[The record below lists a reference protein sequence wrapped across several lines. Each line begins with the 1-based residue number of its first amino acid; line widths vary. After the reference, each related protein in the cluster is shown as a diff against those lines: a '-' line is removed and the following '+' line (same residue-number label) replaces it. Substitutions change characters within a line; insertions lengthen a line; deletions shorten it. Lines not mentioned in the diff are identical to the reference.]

1 MVRNVQGVSQ
11 GLGDVMIKTAK
22 NVARIKIALAHQTHA
37 NLTFVNA
44 EAKKNALKK
53 PIHVRLANA
62 NVVKTRNANL
72 QKLALLGNV

>member
-1 MVRNVQGVSQ
+1 MKHRTIINIIQFNQ
-11 GLGDVMIKTAK
+11 
-22 NVARIKIALAHQTHA
+22 NVATIKIALAHQTHA

-62 NVVKTRNANL
+62 NVVKMRNANL
-72 QKLALLGNV
+72 QKLALLENV